1 MFLIVSYHFA
11 QLSGHSPSGS
21 SDTAAKIFYATL
33 QEHVIKG
40 SGDFMGENSP
50 LYTSALPKI
59 DSHKRCVKGYI
70 IILVCHVILQDHGII
85 CHVTLWVEGTQGHY
99 PVKFCGQR
107 HFGSDVFSLS
117 QDLTK
122 PCDYTVT
129 CGYR

>member
-70 IILVCHVILQDHGII
+70 IILVCHVILQDQGII
-85 CHVTLWVEGTQGHY
+85 WSCDFVGR
-99 PVKFCGQR
+99 R
-107 HFGSDVFSLS
+107 HSRSLS
-117 QDLTK
+117 CQVLWPKTFW
-122 PCDYTVT
+122 
-129 CGYR
+129 

>member
-50 LYTSALPKI
+50 CIPPLCQKLIAINVVLKDI
-59 DSHKRCVKGYI
+59 
-70 IILVCHVILQDHGII
+70 
-85 CHVTLWVEGTQGHY
+85 
-99 PVKFCGQR
+99 
-107 HFGSDVFSLS
+107 
-117 QDLTK
+117 
-122 PCDYTVT
+122 
-129 CGYR
+129 